1 MEKKS
6 ENYYV
11 TTSIPYANGAPH
23 LGHALEFLM
32 ADVLARYARQSGK
45 AVIFSTGTDE
55 HGDKNAQ
62 KAAELKM
69 TPKEFTESIAN
80 KFKDLQKN
88 LQISN
93 DRFIR
98 TTDKGHIQRADIIW
112 QKLSHD
118 MYKGKY
124 SGWYD
129 VKQEEFVPEA
139 QVEKER
145 TDPNHPQAYKRLEEN
160 NYFFKLSK
168 YSKAIL
174 EAIEKDEFKIIPEAR
189 KNEIISL
196 LKSGLQDISIS
207 RPKNKLNWGID
218 VPGDDTQVMYVWFEA
233 LMNYLTVLGY
243 PENDDFKNFWPANV
257 QVIGK
262 DIIRFHAAIWPA
274 MLMSLGLPLPKVLYV
289 HSFIKING
297 QTMSKS
303 LGNGVDPNE
312 VIEHYGVDGFR
323 YFMLR
328 HIPSYN
334 DGDFSW
340 QMIDSAYNNELANQL
355 GNAVQRTAAMVMKY
369 QKGLI
374 GEMPE
379 AHHDIGPY
387 IEALESCQ
395 FDRAL
400 DEVFQQIK
408 GLNQYIDEE
417 KPWELAK
424 NNDADHLREVL
435 AYQSSSLVQIADLLE
450 PFLPDA
456 ATKIRYVFKDGVIRP
471 LKTMLFPKK
480 ELPEKYSKA

>member
-369 QKGLI
+369 Q
-374 GEMPE
+374 
-379 AHHDIGPY
+379 
-387 IEALESCQ
+387 
-395 FDRAL
+395 
-400 DEVFQQIK
+400 
-408 GLNQYIDEE
+408 
-417 KPWELAK
+417 
-424 NNDADHLREVL
+424 
-435 AYQSSSLVQIADLLE
+435 
-450 PFLPDA
+450 
-456 ATKIRYVFKDGVIRP
+456 
-471 LKTMLFPKK
+471 
-480 ELPEKYSKA
+480 